1 MTHERSNPR
10 TERDLESVDAEHRLQ
25 IELLDALIAAAQSG
39 RGDDHVDEL
48 LQRLRDV
55 SEAHFLSEDLLMR
68 LHAYPEHAE
77 HVAEHEEMTSI
88 LDSLREAISSPD
100 VGRISALR
108 QRFVHHILDKD
119 ERLERF
125 LEEPGRNDGLS
136 TPDIV

>member
-108 QRFVHHILDKD
+108 QRLVHHILDKD